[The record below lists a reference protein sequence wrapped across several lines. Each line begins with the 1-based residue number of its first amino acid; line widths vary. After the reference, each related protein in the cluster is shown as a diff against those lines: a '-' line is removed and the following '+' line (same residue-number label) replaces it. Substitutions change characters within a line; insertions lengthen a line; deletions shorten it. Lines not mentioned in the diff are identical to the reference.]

1 MKRLSTDTYFARTL
15 SVLARSVLQYRWWWI
30 APQLVLF
37 GICVFYARPKQL
49 GGYLELDMDR
59 DNLVGKNM
67 QYHKAFMEFK
77 GEFPA
82 QDDLVV
88 VAESEDPEKNRQFVE
103 RLGPK
108 LEAAKVRVPW
118 NPKSKEL
125 VDSSTNLFR
134 DVFYKGDLKML
145 GTKALLFVPDEPSSV
160 FLPGDIRDLPALIGT
175 LTNHTDAVSTYIY
188 ERLSPQTKDA
198 MRRPAETNQL
208 PLVQRLLATNLNVI
222 LTGPSIFDSSR
233 FSGITLRPQT
243 QQFLKTHDPEK
254 VVQLNRLLL
263 EDAFPQEIS
272 RNNLEELLR
281 ALRDYRPF
289 IEQFTRTTNL
299 ATFFDMVNWQFG
311 HAKREKNAE
320 NDALVKALPAL
331 ERIIRQA
338 KESMLRPGVPP
349 SPGVTALFDAGSE
362 AQQQEYITFD
372 RGRMFLV
379 TAHSPSADLNNE
391 AVVRLRE
398 LVAETAR
405 EVPGLNVGITGSP
418 VLQFD
423 EMHQSEKDSLTAS
436 IVSLV
441 ICALIFI
448 YGYQETGRPIKAT
461 ICLVIGL
468 AYTMAYTTLVV
479 GHLNVLTLTFV
490 PMLIGLA
497 IDFGVHLVT
506 RYEEELRH
514 GKSEQDALVK
524 AMVFTGQGI
533 FTGAMTTAGA
543 FFAMAFTNFK
553 GIREMGIICGGGLV
567 ICLIPMMT
575 ILPVL
580 LLRGR
585 QNVIDHEFGKKL
597 EARARI
603 ENLWLRRPAFVAIMT
618 LLFCLIAAVYFRKVT
633 FDYDLL
639 NMQSEGLAAVEF
651 EKKLIFAPNA
661 TRSVLFA
668 AVVADN
674 LEEAVALEAKIK
686 TIPRNIVASVDS
698 ISHFLNADQTNKL
711 VLIGEIKKELANL
724 RFPETDCRVVDM
736 PKLRLSLYS
745 LQGYLGAALDVVE
758 KEDPVLAKPLSSL
771 KQAIMECRVEMLR
784 GSEKDAE
791 ARAVKLGAFQR
802 ALFNDVH
809 DTFEALRTQDNSA
822 PLRVEDLPEPL
833 RDRFVGKTGKFV
845 LQVYPHKDI
854 WQREN
859 QREFIQ
865 TLRSTLDPDGNDHP
879 IITGTPV
886 QLYEYITLLKNSYEQ
901 AAIYSLIA
909 IILLVAFH
917 FRSLLSVILALVPVA
932 IGTLWLGGLMGLCD
946 IQFNP
951 ANIMTLPLVIG
962 IGVTNG
968 IHILNR
974 YAEEQ
979 TPSILAKST
988 GKAVLVSGLT
998 AIAGFGSLIIAQHQG
1013 IRSLGYVM
1021 ATGIATCMIAGLTFL
1036 PALLNL
1042 LERGKPTK
1050 NQPSA
1055 DNARSTLGREEPR

>member
-1 MKRLSTDTYFARTL
+1 
-15 SVLARSVLQYRWWWI
+15 
-30 APQLVLF
+30 
-37 GICVFYARPKQL
+37 
-49 GGYLELDMDR
+49 
-59 DNLVGKNM
+59 
-67 QYHKAFMEFK
+67 
-77 GEFPA
+77 
-82 QDDLVV
+82 
-88 VAESEDPEKNRQFVE
+88 
-103 RLGPK
+103 
-108 LEAAKVRVPW
+108 
-118 NPKSKEL
+118 
-125 VDSSTNLFR
+125 
-134 DVFYKGDLKML
+134 
-145 GTKALLFVPDEPSSV
+145 
-160 FLPGDIRDLPALIGT
+160 
-175 LTNHTDAVSTYIY
+175 
-188 ERLSPQTKDA
+188 
-198 MRRPAETNQL
+198 
-208 PLVQRLLATNLNVI
+208 
-222 LTGPSIFDSSR
+222 
-233 FSGITLRPQT
+233 
-243 QQFLKTHDPEK
+243 
-254 VVQLNRLLL
+254 
-263 EDAFPQEIS
+263 
-272 RNNLEELLR
+272 
-281 ALRDYRPF
+281 
-289 IEQFTRTTNL
+289 
-299 ATFFDMVNWQFG
+299 
-311 HAKREKNAE
+311 
-320 NDALVKALPAL
+320 
-331 ERIIRQA
+331 
-338 KESMLRPGVPP
+338 
-349 SPGVTALFDAGSE
+349 
-362 AQQQEYITFD
+362 
-372 RGRMFLV
+372 
-379 TAHSPSADLNNE
+379 
-391 AVVRLRE
+391 
-398 LVAETAR
+398 
-405 EVPGLNVGITGSP
+405 
-418 VLQFD
+418 
-423 EMHQSEKDSLTAS
+423 
-436 IVSLV
+436 
-441 ICALIFI
+441 
-448 YGYQETGRPIKAT
+448 
-461 ICLVIGL
+461 
-468 AYTMAYTTLVV
+468 
-479 GHLNVLTLTFV
+479 
-490 PMLIGLA
+490 
-497 IDFGVHLVT
+497 
-506 RYEEELRH
+506 
-514 GKSEQDALVK
+514 
-524 AMVFTGQGI
+524 
-533 FTGAMTTAGA
+533 
-543 FFAMAFTNFK
+543 
-553 GIREMGIICGGGLV
+553 
-567 ICLIPMMT
+567 
-575 ILPVL
+575 
-580 LLRGR
+580 
-585 QNVIDHEFGKKL
+585 
-597 EARARI
+597 
-603 ENLWLRRPAFVAIMT
+603 MT
-618 LLFCLIAAVYFRKVT
+618 LLFCLIAGVYCTKVT

-686 TIPRNIVASVDS
+686 TIPHTIVASVDS

-724 RFPETDCRVVDM
+724 RFPETDCNVVDM

-784 GSEKDAE
+784 GSEEDAR

-833 RDRFVGKTGKFV
+833 RNRFVGKTGKFV

-865 TLRSTLDPDGNDHP
+865 TLRKTLDPDGDGKPN
-879 IITGTPV
+879 ITGTPV

-909 IILLVAFH
+909 IIILVAFH
-917 FRSLLSVILALVPVA
+917 FRSLLSVILALLPVA
-932 IGTLWLGGLMGLCD
+932 IGTVWLGGLMGLCD

-1055 DNARSTLGREEPR
+1055 DNARSALGREEPR